1 MMIHH
6 PRLLAGSVAALALAL
21 GAPPLAAQSTDELDA
36 LTDAS
41 QAEDAGTALAQA
53 QAARGEWL
61 EALATLDRVL
71 AVNPKSQGSRLLH
84 ALYLCE
90 VDDHQGGLL
99 ELSRLRPRELAE
111 RRRDGEAILANAE
124 SRCRAAGTNGRTNA
138 GDVK

>member
-1 MMIHH
+1 MTIAF
-6 PRLLAGSVAALALAL
+6 PRLLAGSAAALWLAALPAQAQDTQALEALA
-21 GAPPLAAQSTDELDA
+21 A
-36 LTDAS
+36 AS
-41 QAEDAGTALAQA
+41 QSEAEGTALAQA

-71 AVNPKSQGSRLLH
+71 AVNPRSQGSRLLL

-90 VDDHQGGLL
+90 VDDKQGGLL

-124 SRCRAAGTNGRTNA
+124 SRCRAAPTA
-138 GDVK
+138 AEEKK

>member
-1 MMIHH
+1 MLIHH

-21 GAPPLAAQSTDELDA
+21 GAPPLHAQSADELDT

-41 QAEDAGTALAQA
+41 QAEEAGTALAQA

-90 VDDHQGGLL
+90 VDDKQGGLL

-124 SRCRAAGTNGRTNA
+124 ARCRAAGNSTGTNA
-138 GDVK
+138 GEVK

>member
-1 MMIHH
+1 MTFADT
-6 PRLLAGSVAALALAL
+6 RLLVLALAL
-21 GAPPLAAQSTDELDA
+21 VALPARAQDTAGLDA
-36 LTDAS
+36 LAAAS
-41 QAEDAGTALAQA
+41 QAEAEGTALAQA

-90 VDDHQGGLL
+90 VDDKQGGLL
-99 ELSRLRPRELAE
+99 ELSRLRPRELAQ

-124 SRCRAAGTNGRTNA
+124 ARCRAAGSGA
-138 GDVK
+138 AQ

>member
-1 MMIHH
+1 MNFPH
-6 PRLLAGSVAALALAL
+6 PRVLARPVAALALAL
-21 GAPPLAAQSTDELDA
+21 AAVPGHAQSVDELDA
-36 LTDAS
+36 LVTAS
-41 QAEDAGTALAQA
+41 QEEEAGTALAQA

-71 AVNPKSQGSRLLH
+71 AVNPRSQGSRLLH

-90 VDDHQGGLL
+90 VDDKQGGLL

-124 SRCRAAGTNGRTNA
+124 SRCRAAGANTGA
-138 GDVK
+138 AK

>member
-1 MMIHH
+1 MTIAFA
-6 PRLLAGSVAALALAL
+6 RLLAGSAAALW
-21 GAPPLAAQSTDELDA
+21 LAALPAQAQDTQA
-36 LTDAS
+36 LETLAAAS
-41 QAEDAGTALAQA
+41 QSEAEGTALAQA

-71 AVNPKSQGSRLLH
+71 AVNPRSQGSRLLH

-90 VDDHQGGLL
+90 VDDKQGGLL

-124 SRCRAAGTNGRTNA
+124 SRCRAAPTATGA
-138 GDVK
+138 AK

>member
-1 MMIHH
+1 MIFPH
-6 PRLLAGSVAALALAL
+6 PRVLAGPVAALLLSTAAVPCL
-21 GAPPLAAQSTDELDA
+21 AQSVEELDA
-36 LTDAS
+36 LVTAS
-41 QAEDAGTALAQA
+41 QEEEAGTALAQT

-71 AVNPKSQGSRLLH
+71 AVNPRSQGSRLLH

-90 VDDHQGGLL
+90 VDDKQGGLL

-124 SRCRAAGTNGRTNA
+124 ARCRAAGANA
-138 GDVK
+138 GHAK

>member
-1 MMIHH
+1 MNIPY
-6 PRLLAGSVAALALAL
+6 PRLLAATAATLAMALATLPVQAQDTTALEALA
-21 GAPPLAAQSTDELDA
+21 T
-36 LTDAS
+36 AS
-41 QAEDAGTALAQA
+41 QAEEEGTALAQQ

-71 AVNPKSQGSRLLH
+71 AVNPRSQRSRLLH

-90 VDDHQGGLL
+90 VDDKQGGLL

-124 SRCRAAGTNGRTNA
+124 ARCRAAGTGT
-138 GDVK
+138 GDAK